1 MLLLGIIFILSNKKY
16 MTKKILV
23 LLVLNIC
30 FGTVIFAQHS
40 KPYKKRIPREQ
51 NITPSVMPS
60 KAMPPIPETNDIQ
73 QDMLT
78 AVNNLRA
85 RGCKCGG
92 RSMRPVSALIWSDKL
107 AAAAQIHADDMNRGN
122 FMNHQGSDGSTFV
135 QRIEKQ
141 GYHWRELGENISKGG
156 SNLQAAMQSWLESA
170 GHCEQMMSPSIRE
183 MGAARNG
190 KCWVQTFGT
199 PQ

>member
-1 MLLLGIIFILSNKKY
+1 
-16 MTKKILV
+16 MTKKSLILFT
-23 LLVLNIC
+23 LNIC
-30 FGTVIFAQHS
+30 FSVAIFAQHA

-60 KAMPPIPETNDIQ
+60 RGAPPVPETADIQ

-85 RGCKCGG
+85 RGCECGG
-92 RSMRPVSALIWSDKL
+92 RTMQPVAALTWNSKL

-122 FMNHQGSDGSTFV
+122 FMNHRGSDGSTFV
-135 QRIEKQ
+135 KRIEKQ
-141 GYHWRELGENISKGG
+141 GYVWSELGENISKGG
-156 SNLQAAMQSWLESA
+156 STLQASMQSWLESA
-170 GHCEQMMSPSIRE
+170 GHCEQMMSPTIRE
-183 MGAARNG
+183 MGAARSG